1 MPLKQLAKDQST
13 GMHLEGTHA
22 IPTAR
27 HQQVWGGCM
36 RSREGQHLHVTQ
48 SIFVHKH
55 LGKDFVR
62 SASTNELRTHVM
74 TGVAMLPWET
84 LRASSNRRL
93 TCSWEGTRPRA
104 SDGCCRGAQ
113 GCDLVGSPADA
124 DSWYSQGYDAG
135 LARPARAE
143 LCATTRRYSGSATG
157 RTHPR
162 GCTRQHAPQEWL
174 VDIGTEIQL
183 KPRR

>member
-93 TCSWEGTRPRA
+93 SA
-104 SDGCCRGAQ
+104 RGREH
-113 GCDLVGSPADA
+113 V
-124 DSWYSQGYDAG
+124 
-135 LARPARAE
+135 LARAMAAAAGHKA
-143 LCATTRRYSGSATG
+143 ATLW
-157 RTHPR
+157 
-162 GCTRQHAPQEWL
+162 AP
-174 VDIGTEIQL
+174 G
-183 KPRR
+183 